1 MPKQDEGEVQR
12 KSAIVFGAISSIVFS
27 IVALLIVGWALDRW
41 LKTEP
46 WLLVAGVILGA
57 VIGFYQFIRQISRIS

>member
-1 MPKQDEGEVQR
+1 MPKQDEGDVQR

-27 IVALLIVGWALDRW
+27 ILALLIVGWALDRW